1 MNLAR
6 TARLAGAAW
15 EVARIALLLSAAAR
29 LAGGRMAG
37 LVPLLVPLAAPGLVM
52 AAGFAAAAMLAGAR
66 AALRPLLRLGKA
78 LELASGLGA
87 IAAAFIAGIPP
98 ELALILLLGA
108 ATAIDL
114 MFLLFMLSSDGS
126 APAPDLPG
134 PQTAQGADGRPVA
147 GADAEAARP
156 PSS

>member
-37 LVPLLVPLAAPGLVM
+37 LVLLLVPLAAPGLVM
-52 AAGFAAAAMLAGAR
+52 AAGFAAAAMLADAR
-66 AALRPLLRLGKA
+66 AGLRPLLRLGKA

-87 IAAAFIAGIPP
+87 IAAALVAGMLP
-98 ELALILLLGA
+98 ELSVILLLGA
-108 ATAIDL
+108 ATVIDL
-114 MFLLFMLSSDGS
+114 VFLLLVLSSDGN

-134 PQTAQGADGRPVA
+134 PRAAQGTDASPVSGA
-147 GADAEAARP
+147 GAEASRP
-156 PSS
+156 PSL